1 MSDYTVPYERWKNHR
16 GLPSYLANDL
26 SSISSEK
33 EIEDR
38 FYRYLQFGTAG
49 LRGIIGAGT
58 NRINTYIIRRATH
71 GFAQFLLRQGDS
83 SAQKSVV
90 IAYDSRHFSEDFAR
104 EAAGSLAYHG
114 IMVYLFEELR
124 PTPMLSFAVR
134 HLGASGGIVIT
145 ASHNPPEYNGYKVYN
160 PQGGQIST
168 KIAQE
173 ISQYINSLE
182 DELTLPAITA
192 EEAIQKGF
200 LEMIGTDI
208 DEAYQAKLRTLLSTN
223 ASVLH
228 AAKDINITFTPLHGT
243 GNRPLMNAL
252 QNAGFVQAQLVA
264 AQASPDPN
272 FSTVSSPNPEEP
284 IAFQLAIHHAK
295 DNASE
300 LILATDPDADRL
312 GLAVRTINGE
322 YGIISGNQ
330 IGALLLH
337 YVLDQKKA
345 TGSLPGNAVVVKTI
359 VTSEL
364 GRAIADSFGVTM
376 QETLTG
382 FKYIA
387 EKIEDFQQTGSH
399 TFLFGYEESNGYL
412 IGDFVR
418 DKDAIQAGLLLSEMA
433 AFYKEKE
440 KSLLDV
446 LNDLYKEHGYFTDD
460 LLSFTLKG
468 REGAEKISKMM
479 NAVRTT
485 TPSQIA
491 GIAVIESKD
500 YLPGIEGLPSSDVVK
515 LLLED
520 GSWLAFRPSGT
531 EPKMKVY
538 FGVVD
543 TSREASVQKVSKLKE
558 AVLELLGN

>member
-1 MSDYTVPYERWKNHR
+1 MSDYTVPYERWKNYC
-16 GLPSYLANDL
+16 GLPSYIANDL
-26 SSISSEK
+26 SSISNEK

-58 NRINTYIIRRATH
+58 NRINTYIIRRTTH
-71 GFAQFLLRQGDS
+71 GFAQYLLRQGDL

-90 IAYDSRHFSEDFAR
+90 IAYDSRHFSEDFAK

-114 IMVYLFEELR
+114 IKVYLFDELR

-160 PQGGQIST
+160 RQGGQIST
-168 KIAQE
+168 EIAQE

-182 DELTLPAITA
+182 DELTLPAMTA

-200 LEMIGTDI
+200 LEMIGADI

-228 AAKDINITFTPLHGT
+228 VVRDINILFTPLHGT
-243 GNRPLMNAL
+243 GNRPLMSAL
-252 QNAGFVQAQLVA
+252 HSAGFTKAQLVLE
-264 AQASPDPN
+264 QASPDPN

-284 IAFQLAIHHAK
+284 TAFQLAIPQAK

-312 GLAVRTINGE
+312 GLAVRTTNGDFE
-322 YGIISGNQ
+322 IISGNQ

-345 TGSLPGNAVVVKTI
+345 SGSLPANAVVVKTI

-364 GRAIADSFGVTM
+364 GRLIADSFGVTM

-387 EKIEDFQQTGSH
+387 EKIENYHVANSH

-433 AFYKEKE
+433 AFYKDKE

-446 LNDLYKEHGYFTDD
+446 LDDLYKEHGYFTDD
-460 LLSFTLKG
+460 LLSFTLRG
-468 REGAEKISKMM
+468 REGAEKIAEMM

-485 TPSQIA
+485 APSQIA
-491 GIAVIESKD
+491 GITVIESKD

-520 GSWLAFRPSGT
+520 GSWIAFRPSGT

-543 TSREASVQKVSKLKE
+543 SSREASVQKTSRLKE
-558 AVLELLGN
+558 AVLEFLGN